1 MRKFKRFFSLL
12 RIIRFLV
19 QTGSVW
25 VFNKTWSIISLDNL
39 NVVHSF
45 LISSRLLKQDN
56 ATSIALI
63 PKVPNLTQVKDFRTI
78 SCCNA
83 VFKCIAKI
91 IANRVQSVL
100 LDLLSLFQSSF
111 IEGRNINDNILLS

>member
-39 NVVHSF
+39 NVVRSF

-78 SCCNA
+78 SCCNT

>member
-39 NVVHSF
+39 NVVRSF

-78 SCCNA
+78 SCCNT

-100 LDLLSLFQSSF
+100 LDLLSLFQYSF